1 MHIAELSCAAV
12 VPATIFWD
20 LEAGVAAPS
29 EKHLQTMRKVFELIA
44 RQRREAEAP
53 SVCAATRN
61 TRVRGDVPGA
71 VENGRAALLALS
83 R

>member
-44 RQRREAEAP
+44 RQRREAEALA
-53 SVCAATRN
+53 C
-61 TRVRGDVPGA
+61 VRQPVIHVFAGM
-71 VENGRAALLALS
+71 S
-83 R
+83 RGC